1 MDQTIARIAEQL
13 GFQATRIWPQVVAV
27 TWITGAFWLVADPF
41 IIVACVIT
49 IVRSIKMMSAAMRE
63 AQTDFEAAKA
73 KGNYVSSLD
82 YDASGFVFICL
93 AACGVAGVIGVA
105 VLVGFPDQLAAVLYP
120 EAVTVMKIA
129 KGLK

>member
-13 GFQATRIWPQVVAV
+13 GFQAARIWPQVVAV
-27 TWITGAFWLVADPF
+27 TWLTGIFWLIADPF
-41 IIVACVIT
+41 IIAACVIA
-49 IVRSIKMMSAAMRE
+49 IVRSIKMMLTAMRK
-63 AQTDFEAAKA
+63 ATADFEAAKA
-73 KGNYVSSLD
+73 KDHYASSFD
-82 YDASGFVFICL
+82 YDSTGFMFACL
-93 AACGVAGVIGVA
+93 ALCCVAGVIGLV